1 MVPDSASSRTAA
13 SHPHSLG
20 AAKSGTE
27 ECWHMRVTAVALVPL
42 SIAFVVVLV
51 SLVGKDYAA
60 ARALLGQPLPALV
73 TLLFILAGIYH
84 MKLGM
89 QAIIDD
95 YVHAAKTKELALV
108 ANLFFSI
115 SIGLACIYATLK
127 LSFT

>member
-1 MVPDSASSRTAA
+1 MANDPASSRGAA
-13 SHPHSLG
+13 SHVRFLG
-20 AAKSGTE
+20 TAKSGTE

-42 SIAFVVVLV
+42 SIAFVVVVV
-51 SLVGKDYAA
+51 SLLGKDYAA
-60 ARALLGQPLPALV
+60 ARTSLGQPLPALLM
-73 TLLFILAGIYH
+73 LLFVLAGIYH

-95 YVHAAKTKELALV
+95 YVHSATAKELALL

-115 SIGLACIYATLK
+115 TVGLACIYAILK

>member
-1 MVPDSASSRTAA
+1 MAIDPASSRTGA
-13 SHPHSLG
+13 SRAHLLG

-27 ECWHMRVTAVALVPL
+27 ECWHVRVTAFALVPL
-42 SIAFVVVLV
+42 SIAFVIVLV
-51 SLVGKDYAA
+51 SLLGKDYGT

-73 TLLFILAGIYH
+73 MLLFILAGIYH

-95 YVHAAKTKELALV
+95 YVHSPKSKEFALL
-108 ANLFFSI
+108 ANLFLAVC
-115 SIGLACIYATLK
+115 IGLACIYATLK

>member
-1 MVPDSASSRTAA
+1 MAIDPASSRTPG
-13 SHPHSLG
+13 SHVRFLG

-42 SIAFVVVLV
+42 SIAFVVVVV
-51 SLVGKDYAA
+51 SLLGKDYVA
-60 ARALLGQPLPALV
+60 ARTLLGQPLPALV
-73 TLLFILAGIYH
+73 LLLFVLAGIYH

-89 QAIIDD
+89 QAILDD
-95 YVHAAKTKELALV
+95 YVHSPKAKEFALV